1 MLKLTILLLM
11 IDMNTCF
18 EFMTMILNNPL
29 FNIWV
34 LILFLK
40 MHLLA
45 RYVNIIQIEL
55 EVVVIL
61 NFFSIFKV
69 VGSSTDFMVSWIQNL
84 KIFYFLKLKKTS
96 IYTNLHLHVWAL
108 KEKKKIKIHI
118 FFKKIIQLTIN
129 SMQAPMILYFHL

>member
-1 MLKLTILLLM
+1 
-11 IDMNTCF
+11 
-18 EFMTMILNNPL
+18 
-29 FNIWV
+29 
-34 LILFLK
+34 

-69 VGSSTDFMVSWIQNL
+69 VGTSIDFMVGWIQNL
-84 KIFYFLKLKKTS
+84 KTFYLFKVNKNS

-108 KEKKKIKIHI
+108 KEKN
-118 FFKKIIQLTIN
+118 IN
-129 SMQAPMILYFHL
+129 

>member
-1 MLKLTILLLM
+1 MTIAINNFGMLKLTILLLM

-108 KEKKKIKIHI
+108 KEKKK
-118 FFKKIIQLTIN
+118 
-129 SMQAPMILYFHL
+129 Y